1 MPTAIR
7 DIVKSVL
14 EELKKQKILPTPE
27 EYRRIFCQK
36 AKDFGFS
43 MGECDR
49 LSVLANKLSLS
60 EKEELENNKIDN
72 IDSLFDFIVQKLRE
86 KEESILLTQRP
97 VLSDVTLE
105 KLASLMIASLVPT
118 FYEDDD
124 FESNIETITTKLI
137 ENPSILDDE
146 DTQKN
151 ISNLIEQRKNKDR
164 SIITE
169 KTQKLNQLIHNMNSF
184 IENTIEKSGDS
195 NKNLSKILDELNGI
209 TYEDITS
216 DLFETLKN
224 KMIDINTSM
233 RDEMTELSQK
243 LIKEKQEVTVLRE
256 KINALESN
264 LQVAQKESST
274 DFLTGLMTRRK
285 FDIELKKIENE
296 YKISGTTFSIIYIDI
311 DHFKSINDTYG
322 HNAGDVVLSTFG
334 KILTSKVST
343 NGFVARYGGEE
354 FVIVLKEQGIEEA
367 LKLCD
372 SIKELIVKSKF
383 IYDNIKLKVTFSAG
397 IIQREDYDNLESAI
411 KQADKYL
418 YTAKNSG
425 RNIILY
431 KNK

>member
-49 LSVLANKLSLS
+49 LSVLANKLSIS
-60 EKEELENNKIDN
+60 EKEELEKNKVDN
-72 IDSLFDFIVQKLRE
+72 IDSLFDFIVKKLRE
-86 KEESILLTQRP
+86 KEENILLTQRP
-97 VLSDVTLE
+97 VLSEVTLE

-118 FYEDDD
+118 FYDDD
-124 FESNIETITTKLI
+124 FESNIETITTQLI

-146 DTQKN
+146 ETQKN
-151 ISNLIEQRKNKDR
+151 IENLIEQRKNKDR
-164 SIITE
+164 SAITE
-169 KTQKLNQLIHNMNSF
+169 KTQKLNQLIQNMNSF

-209 TYEDITS
+209 SYEDITS
-216 DLFETLKN
+216 SSFETLKN

-285 FDIELKKIENE
+285 FDIELQKIEHE
-296 YKISGTTFSIIYIDI
+296 YKTSGKTFSIIYIDI

-334 KILTSKVST
+334 KILTTKVST
-343 NGFVARYGGEE
+343 DGIVARYGGEE
-354 FVIVLKEQGIEEA
+354 FVIVLKEQGIDES

-372 SIKELIVKSKF
+372 NIKELIVKSKF

-397 IIQREDYDNLESAI
+397 IIQREDFDNLESAI